1 MKRKIKY
8 FFIII
13 FGIYLEF
20 LRDYCFININL
31 QIEYLE
37 NLKINLNVI
46 NYTDSQI
53 LYFLKSM
60 SIKTI
65 INLKWILSLLFILF
79 YFLIGLAFSSI
90 YFDLLKRKKF
100 SKLFS
105 FGGLIIILT
114 SLVIFTIGKQFSLE
128 NQMNFYYVSLEL
140 SHFVQSSLYPIS
152 FLLIFYAN
160 NKLKISS

>member
-1 MKRKIKY
+1 MKKKIKY
-8 FFIII
+8 FLIIL
-13 FGIYLEF
+13 FGISIEF

-37 NLKINLNVI
+37 NLESNLDI
-46 NYTDSQI
+46 FNYTDSKI
-53 LYFLKSM
+53 LYFLSPM
-60 SIKTI
+60 SIKSI
-65 INLKWILSLLFILF
+65 INFKWILSLLFILF
-79 YFLIGLAFSSI
+79 YFLIGLAFSYLS
-90 YFDLLKRKKF
+90 FDSKKYKQF
-100 SKLFS
+100 LKLFS
-105 FGGLIIILT
+105 YGGLIIIFI
-114 SLVIFTIGKQFSLE
+114 SLVIFAFGKLYSLE